1 MLSFF
6 LVLVKY
12 FILQIIEK
20 IYKTYNPFNLVT
32 NLIFFTFFSLIEG
45 VLPFCRHVGED
56 LEVWGHGVHLLHA
69 DHPGRVKRDGAVEAA
84 RCVEHPPHVSH
95 NRGVKVDGLVEAA
108 CRSEHVPHT
117 GHP

>member
-69 DHPGRVKRDGAVEAA
+69 DQRKVSLFLFSPHSRPSFLFLPSSFFVSSFYFYVIFLTVIFRVED
-84 RCVEHPPHVSH
+84 S
-95 NRGVKVDGLVEAA
+95 
-108 CRSEHVPHT
+108 ST
-117 GHP
+117 